1 MSHTIYGNKTKN
13 GVVID
18 DMINDNE
25 DIVYPVN
32 NDYFIRLTACI
43 NKRNERKTALAVF
56 SYEEPFYAI
65 YGKEL
70 PESYEK
76 YSNGRFTTDLFAK
89 ELSILKEGFLANIS

>member
-32 NDYFIRLTACI
+32 NDYFIRLTTCI
-43 NKRNERKTALAVF
+43 NKGDEQKTALAVF
-56 SYEEPFYAI
+56 SYKEPFYAI

-76 YSNGRFTTDLFAK
+76 YSDGGFTTDLFAK
-89 ELSILKEGFLANIS
+89 ELNNFKEEFLTDMS